1 MLDIVNSY
9 NIIIDTERNIS
20 PDGTGD
26 SVNLPLGES
35 PIIAGSNQ
43 MIKLNLQEFTIA
55 KTWTDVNSTNNKFV
69 VRDASGATEGTIPP
83 NNYLTARQMI
93 NQGWAKYMA
102 DTLLINLGTAPAGAT
117 ITYVVNNPPANGSI
131 ESDDMILDVTF
142 TYSVAHGYTGATA
155 PIVQCPISLGKCYQ
169 LLGGPRI
176 LSPTD
181 TTTQTLL
188 VSVPSTTTLNYKGYW
203 NAQNTTENYC
213 FVRINEQ
220 NTNTQTSGLS
230 ANSRTSD
237 DQRTS
242 MTDSNILG
250 IVPINNDYCRYIAQ
264 TDNVFFTTILAK
276 QVAQMRVSVTD
287 SLGNLFPEMSPNQNR
302 LGNRFFTAIIRVDI
316 IQLHPSIPHSLHNP
330 NLDEKTQARFST
342 EPATQVGIV
351 NTIGKNGPQ
360 AGYYGNGFFSVTG
373 KQIS

>member
-69 VRDASGATEGTIPP
+69 VRDASGATEGTIPA

-93 NQGWAKYMA
+93 NQGWAVYMA
-102 DTLLINLGTAPAGAT
+102 NTLLPNLGTAPAGVT
-117 ITYVVNNPPANGSI
+117 ITFVTNNPPVNADIDSN
-131 ESDDMILDVTF
+131 DMVLDVTF
-142 TYSVAHGYTGATA
+142 TYSVPHGYTAGTA
-155 PIVQCPISLGKCYQ
+155 PIVQCPINLGKTYQ
-169 LLGGPRI
+169 ILGGKRVI
-176 LSPTD
+176 SPTD
-181 TTTQTLL
+181 TTTQSIE

-203 NAQNTTENYC
+203 NAQTTSENYC
-213 FVRINEQ
+213 FIRINEQ

-230 ANSRTSD
+230 AVSRTSD
-237 DQRTS
+237 DKRTA

-287 SLGNLFPEMSPNQNR
+287 SLGNLFPLLSATQNT

-316 IQLHPSIPHSLHNP
+316 VQLHPSIPHSVHNP

-342 EPATQVGIV
+342 EPATQIGIV